1 MSLLSPQLEAFVAIA
16 KHKTVHAAADA
27 IHLTQTAVTQRI
39 RALEAKLSATLF
51 IRSRRGMLLTSEA
64 EALLRYCHAAQ
75 ELEGEALAKIQG
87 AAIETEI
94 QVSITGSNSI
104 MQSRIIPEC
113 LSVMEKFPNLLIRFA
128 ISDTENRHLALR
140 SGDCDFA
147 IIHPEDVTQEM
158 ESKFLEP
165 EQYVLLCSSIWKNRK
180 LQDIIKSERIIDFNP
195 SDQMTFNYLK
205 QFDLFDLAQH
215 GRHFVNRTESLAAM
229 VIAGLGYTTLP
240 KQFAQPYVE
249 QGQLYILNSGKIY
262 NNPFM
267 LAWYSRPEP
276 PAYFSALIDAI
287 R

>member
-16 KHKTVHAAADA
+16 KHKTVHAAAHA
-27 IHLTQTAVTQRI
+27 IQLTQTAVTQRI
-39 RALEAKLSATLF
+39 RGLEAKLSTTLF
-51 IRSRRGMLLTSEA
+51 IRSRRGMLLTPEGT
-64 EALLRYCHAAQ
+64 ALLRYCHAAQ

-87 AAIETEI
+87 AAVAAEI
-94 QVSITGSNSI
+94 QVTITGSTSI

-113 LSVMEKFPNLLIRFA
+113 LTVMKKFPNLLMRFA
-128 ISDTENRHLALR
+128 ITDIENRHLALR

-147 IIHPEDVTQEM
+147 IIHPEHVAQEM
-158 ESKFLEP
+158 EFKVLEP
-165 EQYVLLCSSIWKNRK
+165 EKYILVCSANWKNRK
-180 LQDIIKSERIIDFNP
+180 LTEIIQTERIIDFNP

-215 GRHFVNRTESLAAM
+215 GRHFVNRTESLTAM
-229 VIAGLGYTTLP
+229 VIAGMGYTTLP

-249 QGQLYILNSGKIY
+249 KEQLYILNSGKIY
-262 NNPFM
+262 KHPFV

-276 PAYFSALIDAI
+276 AAYFSALIDAI